1 MEGFVAKPEMPVY
14 LSLLFRARR
23 PLDPLPALHKAKYD
37 TRPLEPLI
45 DQHHAIGSQQGL
57 LGCVSK
63 ENGEGW
69 LKAIFED
76 RTGKEGEDEEGLK
89 NSECKEQR
97 LKRVQ
102 KQKIKKNLADL
113 KVLTK

>member
-1 MEGFVAKPEMPVY
+1 M
-14 LSLLFRARR
+14 
-23 PLDPLPALHKAKYD
+23 
-37 TRPLEPLI
+37 
-45 DQHHAIGSQQGL
+45 
-57 LGCVSK
+57 SK

-89 NSECKEQR
+89 KSECKEQR

>member
-1 MEGFVAKPEMPVY
+1 MEGFVAKPEMPIY

-23 PLDPLPALHKAKYD
+23 PLDPLPALHKSKYNK
-37 TRPLEPLI
+37 RPLQPLI
-45 DQHHAIGSQQGL
+45 DQHHALGTEQGL
-57 LGCVSK
+57 LGSVSK
-63 ENGEGW
+63 DSGEGW

-76 RTGKEGEDEEGLK
+76 RTDKDGQDEEGLK
-89 NSECKEQR
+89 NSESKEQR

-113 KVLTK
+113 KLLTK